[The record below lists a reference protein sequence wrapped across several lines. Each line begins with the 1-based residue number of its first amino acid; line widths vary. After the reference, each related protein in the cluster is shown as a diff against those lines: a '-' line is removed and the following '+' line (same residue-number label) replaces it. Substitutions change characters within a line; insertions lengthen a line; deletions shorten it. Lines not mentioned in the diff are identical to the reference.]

1 MFSLIQ
7 GRTVPLYNMFRWQFC
22 VNEMTLDPPH
32 SCQNNLSEALLLG
45 MHLKSIQVICIY
57 SYTFI
62 NDTNVTITTKALNHE
77 KNPKKQKTTA
87 MCTSHCLFNATLV
100 ISNQNQY

>member
-1 MFSLIQ
+1 
-7 GRTVPLYNMFRWQFC
+7 
-22 VNEMTLDPPH
+22 MTLDPPH

-62 NDTNVTITTKALNHE
+62 NDTNVTITTQALNHE
-77 KNPKKQKTTA
+77 KKKKRQQQCVPLTA
-87 MCTSHCLFNATLV
+87 YLMRL
-100 ISNQNQY
+100 